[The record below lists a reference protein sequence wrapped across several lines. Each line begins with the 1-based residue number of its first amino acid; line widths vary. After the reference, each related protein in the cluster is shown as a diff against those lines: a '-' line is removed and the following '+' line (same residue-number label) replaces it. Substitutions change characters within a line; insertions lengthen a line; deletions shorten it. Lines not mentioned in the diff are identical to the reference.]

1 MALDN
6 DLMARQELAAALFPN
21 IKESPKMVE
30 ARYPQRQLKP
40 GAMVTRIAPS
50 PTGFMHLGG
59 LYTALI
65 SERLAYQS
73 GGIFFLRIEDT
84 DSKRAVPGALELI
97 INSLSHFG
105 LTLDEGEIELGRETG
120 AYGPYKQSKRAS
132 IYQAFV
138 KQLIVTGQAYPAF
151 ETIEELEE
159 LARKQEAS
167 KVAPGYYG
175 PWAYWRDKTPAE
187 ALAMLNKGLK
197 PVIRWRSNGDQERR
211 LIVNDM
217 FKGRLALRENN
228 QDIVLLKSN
237 GLPTYH
243 LAHVI
248 DDHLMG
254 TTQVIRGDEWL
265 SSLPLH
271 LQLFTTFGWQSPT
284 YGHLAPIQKLVG
296 QSRRK
301 LSKRHD
307 PEASVTFYDE
317 AGYPPEAV
325 IAYLLNLANPSFE
338 AWFMSHPD
346 NTWRD
351 YLLIIDELKKG
362 AGALLDFQKL
372 DSYSKEIISRLSL
385 SELVEQSLSWARKY
399 DPSLAQAMSR
409 DLAYTTEV
417 LNIDRQGER
426 RRKDIAKWSELRQ
439 TIGYFYDDIWAATP
453 LDLAGQLG
461 DYPLAQIKAIAKAVA
476 TKYNPQD
483 SQTDW
488 LAKLRQLSQVL
499 GYAPDTAS
507 YRQDPQ
513 RYRGSFGDVAKIIRV
528 LLVGR
533 NQSPD
538 LYEVMRVMGRER
550 VRERLTKYSCL
561 S

>member
-1 MALDN
+1 
-6 DLMARQELAAALFPN
+6 
-21 IKESPKMVE
+21 
-30 ARYPQRQLKP
+30 
-40 GAMVTRIAPS
+40 
-50 PTGFMHLGG
+50 MHLGG

-65 SERLAYQS
+65 SERLAHQS

-105 LTLDEGEIELGRETG
+105 LALDEGEKELGRESG
-120 AYGPYKQSKRAS
+120 DYGPYKQSQRAS
-132 IYQAFV
+132 IYQAWV
-138 KQLIVTGQAYPAF
+138 KQLIVAGQAYPAF
-151 ETIEELEE
+151 ETVEELEE
-159 LARKQEAS
+159 LTQKQEAS

-187 ALAMLNKGLK
+187 ALAMLDQGLK
-197 PVIRWRSNGDQERR
+197 PVIRWRSNGDPERR
-211 LIVNDM
+211 LIVSDM
-217 FKGRLALRENN
+217 FKGRLALRESD

-254 TTQVIRGDEWL
+254 TTHVIRGDEWL

-271 LQLFTTFGWQSPT
+271 LQLFATLGWQPPI

-351 YLLIIDELKKG
+351 YLLVIDELKKG

-385 SELVEQSLSWARKY
+385 TELVEQSLAWAKKY
-399 DPSLAQAMSR
+399 DPPLAQAMSR
-409 DLAYTTEV
+409 DLTYTTEI
-417 LNIDRQGER
+417 LNIDREGER
-426 RRKDIAKWSELRQ
+426 RRKDIAKWSELRPM
-439 TIGYFYDDIWAATP
+439 IGYFYDDIWDATP

-461 DYPLAQIKAIAKAVA
+461 DYPSSEIQAIAKAVVA
-476 TKYNPQD
+476 QYDSQD
-483 SQTDW
+483 SQAEW
-488 LAKLRQLSQVL
+488 LAKLRKLSQSL

-513 RYRGSFGDVAKIIRV
+513 RYRGSFSDIAKIIRV

-550 VRERLTKYSCL
+550 VEKRLAHYPDSR
-561 S
+561 

>member
-1 MALDN
+1 MTLDN
-6 DLMARQELAAALFPN
+6 NLLARQKLAAALFPQ
-21 IKESPKMVE
+21 IEESPQIIE
-30 ARYPQRQLKP
+30 ARYPWRQLKP

-65 SERLAYQS
+65 SERLAHQS

-105 LTLDEGEIELGRETG
+105 LALDEGEKELGRESG
-120 AYGPYKQSKRAS
+120 DYGPYKQSQRAS
-132 IYQAFV
+132 IYQAWV
-138 KQLIVTGQAYPAF
+138 KQLIVAGQAYPAF
-151 ETIEELEE
+151 ETVEELEE
-159 LARKQEAS
+159 LTQKQEAS

-187 ALAMLNKGLK
+187 ALAMLDQGLK
-197 PVIRWRSNGDQERR
+197 PVIRWRSNGDPERR
-211 LIVNDM
+211 LIVSDM
-217 FKGRLALRENN
+217 FKGRLALRESD

-254 TTQVIRGDEWL
+254 TTHVIRGDEWL

-271 LQLFTTFGWQSPT
+271 LQLFATLGWQPPI

-351 YLLIIDELKKG
+351 YLLVIDELKKG

-385 SELVEQSLSWARKY
+385 TELVEQSLAWAKKY
-399 DPSLAQAMSR
+399 DPPLAQAMSR
-409 DLAYTTEV
+409 DLTYTTEI
-417 LNIDRQGER
+417 LNIDREGER
-426 RRKDIAKWSELRQ
+426 RRKDIAKWSELRPM
-439 TIGYFYDDIWAATP
+439 IGYFYDDIWDATP

-461 DYPLAQIKAIAKAVA
+461 DYPSSEIQAIAKAVVA
-476 TKYNPQD
+476 QYDSQD
-483 SQTDW
+483 SQAEW
-488 LAKLRQLSQVL
+488 LAKLRKLSQSL

-513 RYRGSFGDVAKIIRV
+513 RYRGSFSDIAKIIRV

-550 VRERLTKYSCL
+550 VEKRLAHYPDSR
-561 S
+561 

>member
-1 MALDN
+1 MTLDN
-6 DLMARQELAAALFPN
+6 NLLARQKLAAALFPQ
-21 IKESPKMVE
+21 IEESPQMIE
-30 ARYPQRQLKP
+30 ARYPRRQLKP

-65 SERLAYQS
+65 SERLAHQS

-97 INSLSHFG
+97 INSLSRFG
-105 LTLDEGEIELGRETG
+105 LALDEGEKELGRETG
-120 AYGPYKQSKRAS
+120 DYGPYQQSQRAS
-132 IYQAFV
+132 IYQAWV
-138 KQLIVTGQAYPAF
+138 KQLIVAGQAYPAF
-151 ETIEELEE
+151 ETVEELEE
-159 LARKQEAS
+159 LTQKQEAS

-187 ALAMLNKGLK
+187 ALAMLDQGLK
-197 PVIRWRSNGDQERR
+197 PVIRWRSNGNLERR
-211 LIVNDM
+211 LIVSDM
-217 FKGRLALRENN
+217 FKGRLALRESD

-254 TTQVIRGDEWL
+254 TTHVIRGDEWL

-271 LQLFTTFGWQSPT
+271 LQLFATLGWQPPI

-351 YLLIIDELKKG
+351 YLLVIDELKKG

-385 SELVEQSLSWARKY
+385 TELVEQSLAWAKKY
-399 DPSLAQAMSR
+399 DPPLAQAMSR
-409 DLAYTTEV
+409 DLTYTTEI
-417 LNIDRQGER
+417 LNIDREGER
-426 RRKDIAKWSELRQ
+426 RRKDIAKWSELRPM
-439 TIGYFYDDIWAATP
+439 IGYFYDDIWDATP

-461 DYPLAQIKAIAKAVA
+461 DYPSSEIQAIAKAVVA
-476 TKYNPQD
+476 QYDSQD
-483 SQTDW
+483 SQAEW
-488 LAKLRQLSQVL
+488 LAKLRKLSQSL

-513 RYRGSFGDVAKIIRV
+513 RYRGSFSDIAKIIRV

-550 VRERLTKYSCL
+550 VEKRLAHYPDSR
-561 S
+561 

>member
-1 MALDN
+1 MTLDN
-6 DLMARQELAAALFPN
+6 NLLARQKLAAALFPQ
-21 IKESPKMVE
+21 IEESPQIIE
-30 ARYPQRQLKP
+30 ARYPWRQLKP

-65 SERLAYQS
+65 SERLAHQS

-105 LTLDEGEIELGRETG
+105 LALDEGEKELGRESG
-120 AYGPYKQSKRAS
+120 DYGPYKQSQRAS
-132 IYQAFV
+132 IYQAWV
-138 KQLIVTGQAYPAF
+138 KQLIVAGQAYPAF
-151 ETIEELEE
+151 ETVEELEE
-159 LARKQEAS
+159 LTQKQEAS
-167 KVAPGYYG
+167 KVAPGDYG

-187 ALAMLNKGLK
+187 ALAMLDQGLK
-197 PVIRWRSNGDQERR
+197 PVIRWRSNGDPERR
-211 LIVNDM
+211 LIVSDM
-217 FKGRLALRENN
+217 FKGRLALRESD

-254 TTQVIRGDEWL
+254 TTHVIRGDEWL

-271 LQLFTTFGWQSPT
+271 LQLFATLGWQPPI

-351 YLLIIDELKKG
+351 YLLVIDELKKG

-385 SELVEQSLSWARKY
+385 TELVEQSLAWAKKY
-399 DPSLAQAMSR
+399 DPPLAQAMSR
-409 DLAYTTEV
+409 DLTYTTEI
-417 LNIDRQGER
+417 LNIDREGER
-426 RRKDIAKWSELRQ
+426 RRKDIAKWSELRPM
-439 TIGYFYDDIWAATP
+439 IGYFYDDIWDATP

-461 DYPLAQIKAIAKAVA
+461 DYPSSEIQAIAKAVVA
-476 TKYNPQD
+476 QYDSQD
-483 SQTDW
+483 SQAEW
-488 LAKLRQLSQVL
+488 LAKLRKLSQSL

-513 RYRGSFGDVAKIIRV
+513 RYRGSFSDIAKIIRV

-550 VRERLTKYSCL
+550 VEKRLAHYPDSR
-561 S
+561 

>member
-1 MALDN
+1 MTLDN
-6 DLMARQELAAALFPN
+6 NLLARQKLAAALFPQ
-21 IKESPKMVE
+21 IEESPQIIE
-30 ARYPQRQLKP
+30 ARYPWRQLKP

-65 SERLAYQS
+65 SERLAHQS

-105 LTLDEGEIELGRETG
+105 LALDEGEKELGRESG
-120 AYGPYKQSKRAS
+120 DYGPYKQSQRAS
-132 IYQAFV
+132 IYQAWV
-138 KQLIVTGQAYPAF
+138 KQLIVAGQAYPAF
-151 ETIEELEE
+151 ETVEELEE
-159 LARKQEAS
+159 LTQKQEAS
-167 KVAPGYYG
+167 KVAPGY
-175 PWAYWRDKTPAE
+175 YWRDKTPAE
-187 ALAMLNKGLK
+187 ALAMLDQGLK
-197 PVIRWRSNGDQERR
+197 PVIRWRSNGDPERR
-211 LIVNDM
+211 LIVSDM
-217 FKGRLALRENN
+217 FKGRLALRESD

-254 TTQVIRGDEWL
+254 TTHVIRGDEWL

-271 LQLFTTFGWQSPT
+271 LQLFATLGWQPPI

-351 YLLIIDELKKG
+351 YLLVIDELKKG

-385 SELVEQSLSWARKY
+385 TELVEQSLAWAKKY
-399 DPSLAQAMSR
+399 DPPLAQAMSR
-409 DLAYTTEV
+409 DLTYTTEI
-417 LNIDRQGER
+417 LNIDREGER
-426 RRKDIAKWSELRQ
+426 RRKDIAKWSELRPM
-439 TIGYFYDDIWAATP
+439 IGYFYDDIWDATP

-461 DYPLAQIKAIAKAVA
+461 DYPSSEIQAIAKAVVA
-476 TKYNPQD
+476 QYDSQD
-483 SQTDW
+483 SQAEW
-488 LAKLRQLSQVL
+488 LAKLRKLSQSL

-513 RYRGSFGDVAKIIRV
+513 RYRGSFSDIAKIIRV

-550 VRERLTKYSCL
+550 VEKRLAHYPDSR
-561 S
+561 